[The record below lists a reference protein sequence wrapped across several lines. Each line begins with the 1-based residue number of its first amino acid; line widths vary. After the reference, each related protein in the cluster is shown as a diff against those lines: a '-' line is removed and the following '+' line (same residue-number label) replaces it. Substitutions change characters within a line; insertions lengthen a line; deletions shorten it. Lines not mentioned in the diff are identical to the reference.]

1 MSQQELFPK
10 SEIEVNIHNA
20 LSPSGYKGLAAFHKY
35 WGKKP
40 LECLTFLIQ
49 KLSSKNDI
57 VLDPFLGSGLVAKES
72 LDLQRRF
79 IGIDINP
86 LSKDLATFFVN
97 LPPYKEY
104 HEAFTC
110 IEKEVKH
117 TIEQSYKLHDGRIA
131 THYLWKN
138 DELLSVWTRNG
149 QIKTRIELEP
159 ISYDLNRLK
168 EFSHYTSQHIR
179 QPVFFDNSRVNST
192 HHLTLHD
199 LFTEKALRNI
209 DVILDAIHRCPN
221 SLQKSLL
228 LTLTSSV
235 GQMSK
240 MVFAI
245 SRRNKT
251 KHNTRR
257 NERVEVGS
265 WVIGY
270 WRPELHFEINVWNC
284 FELRAKKLLKILK
297 EHPGDTKC
305 IPITTN
311 PNEVLTGKHTISLV
325 TGNCNCILETLEK
338 GAISLIITDPPHS
351 DRIPYLELSE
361 LWNAILQHQPYFDQE
376 IVVSNAKERNK
387 GKQEYVND
395 MLEFM
400 QHSSNILKS
409 GGFLA
414 IIFNA
419 RDTLS
424 WTYLQHI
431 KQRAPRLR
439 YLGCFP
445 MKYSAG
451 SVVQDNR
458 KGALKND
465 FILVYQKVPDNGS
478 DRSACM
484 LESIRGWQT
493 TFPKS

>member
-1 MSQQELFPK
+1 MSQQEFFPK

-40 LECLTFLIQ
+40 IECLTFLIQ

-57 VLDPFLGSGLVAKES
+57 ILDPFLGSGLIAKES

-86 LSKDLATFFVN
+86 FSKDVATFFVN
-97 LPPYKEY
+97 LPHYKEY
-104 HEAFTC
+104 YEAFTY
-110 IEKEVKH
+110 IEKEAKQA
-117 TIEQSYKLHDGRIA
+117 IEQSYELYDGRIA

-138 DELLSVWTRNG
+138 DTLLSVWTKNG
-149 QIKTRIELEP
+149 QMRKRIEVEP
-159 ISYDLNRLK
+159 ISFDLQKIK
-168 EFSHYTSQHIR
+168 EFSSYTSRHIR
-179 QPVFFDNSRVNST
+179 QPVFFDNSRVNSSQ
-192 HHLTLHD
+192 HLTLHD
-199 LFTEKALRNI
+199 LFTGRALKNI
-209 DVILDAIHRCPN
+209 DRILDAIHKCPEA
-221 SLQKSLL
+221 LQKPLL

-245 SRRNKT
+245 SKRHKT
-251 KHNTRR
+251 KHDVNYK
-257 NERVEVGS
+257 ERLEVGS

-284 FELRAKKLLKILK
+284 FQLRAQRLLKILK
-297 EHPGDTKC
+297 ESPQHAHR
-305 IPITTN
+305 IPIADN
-311 PNEVLTGKHTISLV
+311 PNDVLTGKHTISLV
-325 TGNCNCILETLEK
+325 TENCNRVLETLQKETV
-338 GAISLIITDPPHS
+338 SLVITDPPHS

-361 LWNAILQHQPYFDQE
+361 LWNAILHHQPHFEQE
-376 IVVSNAKERNK
+376 IVVSNAKERKK
-387 GKQEYVND
+387 GKQEYIHD
-395 MLEFM
+395 MVEFM

-431 KQRAPRLR
+431 EQWVPHLK

-445 MKYSAG
+445 LKYSAG
-451 SVVQDNR
+451 SVMQDNR
-458 KGALKND
+458 KGALKHD
-465 FILVYQKVPDNGS
+465 FILMYQKTPHHENGS
-478 DRSACM
+478 CIRM
-484 LESIRGWQT
+484 LESITGWQT